1 MSAKR
6 ARERSSRVGAEEAL
20 DTLVAQFADPMV
32 FLRELV
38 QNSLDA
44 ALTQVDVAFDF
55 EADPGGKAGLL
66 RISVADNGEGM
77 NEGIIDNYLLTLF
90 SSTKEN
96 DLTKIGKFGVGF
108 VSIFAMEPQL
118 VTVETGQAGES
129 WRILFHAD
137 RSFEKLRLDEPIEG
151 TTVTLFKQ
159 VASNQ
164 VGKLKKR
171 GQKTVSYWCKYAE
184 AEILVNGDPVSEQFG
199 LDAALSFTHQEPGT
213 DVALGFAP
221 VRDPRSGDWL
231 RASGADAARAT
242 APLIGFYNRGLTLV
256 EGEIMPDDASADL
269 GGLSMRV
276 KSRYLEHTLT
286 RDNVRADESYHKAIA
301 IVRAQVGQLLRPRLI
316 AHLEA
321 LARQVSGE
329 GGGDDP
335 GAPPLEIALLYAR
348 LPSMRLR
355 ETAERAAIIPT
366 TDGPP
371 LSLHDLRRQDSPL
384 GDDVPVSPRATPLT
398 RLLADRG
405 TQVVLDT
412 GGVADHLRA
421 CGIDCLTFHG
431 LFYTAA
437 RVEASEAA
445 VAVLELTTELLDRGK
460 ARVRR
465 CVFGDLDYSY
475 SAVAHRVYA
484 RQEDAFGLTKV
495 GDDDTPTLLGG
506 ARDVVFAWK
515 HPLVQRCARLA
526 EAQPA
531 LAAHLLA
538 QAVLLAEGT
547 DVDRRVDVARA
558 ALRAQVAHATPA
570 AEGEA

>member
-1 MSAKR
+1 MSSKSP
-6 ARERSSRVGAEEAL
+6 RSSRVGAEEAL

-44 ALTQVDVAFDF
+44 ASTQVDVTFDYD
-55 EADPGGKAGLL
+55 ADPGGGKSGLL
-66 RISVADNGEGM
+66 RIGVADNGEGM
-77 NEGIIDNYLLTLF
+77 NEGIIDKYLLTLF

-137 RSFEKLRLDEPIEG
+137 RSFEKLRLEEPIEG
-151 TTVTLFKQ
+151 TTVTLYKQ
-159 VASNQ
+159 VTGKQ

-171 GQKTVSYWCKYAE
+171 ARDTVSYWCKYAE
-184 AEILVNGDPVSEQFG
+184 ADILVDGDPVGEEFG
-199 LDAALSFTHQEPGT
+199 IDAALSLTHQEPGT

-221 VRDPRSGDWL
+221 LREPRADGWL
-231 RASGADAARAT
+231 LATGADAARAT
-242 APLIGFYNRGLTLV
+242 RPLIGFYNRGLTLV
-256 EGEIMPDDASADL
+256 EGELMPDDTSSDL
-269 GGLSMRV
+269 AGLSMRV

-301 IVRAQVGQLLRPRLI
+301 IVRAQVDNQLHPRLV

-321 LARQVSGE
+321 LARHSSGH

-335 GAPPLEIALLYAR
+335 GAPPTENALLYAR
-348 LPSMRLR
+348 LPSMRLHQ
-355 ETAERAAIIPT
+355 TAARAAIFPT

-371 LSLHDLRRQDSPL
+371 ISLHDLRRQDSPT
-384 GDDVPVSPRATPLT
+384 GDVVPVAPESTPLT
-398 RLLADRG
+398 RLFADRG

-412 GGVADHLRA
+412 GGIAEHLRA
-421 CGIDCLTFHG
+421 CDLRCSGFHSM
-431 LFYTAA
+431 FYTAE
-437 RVEASEAA
+437 RVEAPEAA
-445 VAVLELTTELLDRGK
+445 VAMLDLVRELLDKGK

-465 CVFGDLDYSY
+465 CVFGDLDYAG
-475 SAVAHRVYA
+475 SAVAHQLFA
-484 RQEDAFGLTKV
+484 RQEEAFGLTTP
-495 GDDDTPTLLGG
+495 GDDDAPTLFGG

-515 HPLVQRCARLA
+515 HPLVARCVQLA

-538 QAVLLAEGT
+538 QGVLMTE
-547 DVDRRVDVARA
+547 DSEVDRRVDVARA
-558 ALRAQVAHATPA
+558 ALRAQISRATRT
-570 AEGEA
+570 GDEA